1 MPPATAAPVPQ
12 GRSAPAP
19 SVRTYT
25 LEELAEYSQQ
35 SYDAGRFA
43 PRTKDDIREIAED
56 FYVSGTLPD
65 IYYAPKWK
73 KDGNGRVLRD
83 GDGQPIRVQYTPE
96 QREAHRRMGVAKA
109 IIVIRYGAMLRVLP
123 EAAIYSIYL
132 IDNKPS
138 PAAALMVGCALARP
152 EICLS
157 IVTVKSTAETCTIR
171 VHRRGQEPEDTEAK
185 ASEYN
190 HLRNRQTWK
199 DYPIDMLYA
208 RCASRAMRRKF
219 PDLFSGVY
227 CMEERSDMAAER
239 SMPEPAKPSGH
250 IEAIL
255 QMADMPREAE
265 PEPDRATVAVPVAST
280 KAAETTE
287 PQALTPQELKII
299 ADAQSFDGSIGDP
312 ITNPMNGRPR
322 CLAIIRQASLPTDR
336 IDAMIVEV
344 ERRITEARK
353 AAGGGA

>member
-1 MPPATAAPVPQ
+1 MPPATAAQPIPQ
-12 GRSAPAP
+12 GRSAPPP

-35 SYDAGRFA
+35 TYDAGRFA
-43 PRTKDDIREIAED
+43 PRNKDDIREIAEE
-56 FYVSGTLPD
+56 FYKSGTLPD
-65 IYYAPKWK
+65 GYYAPQWK
-73 KDGNGRVLRD
+73 QDGNGKYLRD
-83 GDGQPIRVQYTPE
+83 ENGQRIRIQYNDVA
-96 QREAHRRMGVAKA
+96 REAHRARGVAKA

-123 EAAIYSIYL
+123 EAAIYSIYI

-138 PAAALMVGCALARP
+138 PAASLMVGCALARP
-152 EICLS
+152 ELCLS
-157 IVTVKSTAETCTIR
+157 IVTIKSTADTCTIR

-190 HLRNRQTWK
+190 HLRGRQTWK

-227 CMEERSDMAAER
+227 CMEERSDMVAER
-239 SMPEPAKPSGH
+239 SMSEPAKPSGH

-255 QMADMPREAE
+255 QLVDTDTE
-265 PEPDRATVAVPVAST
+265 PEPDRVAVPVPA
-280 KAAETTE
+280 KPVDGAE
-287 PQALTPQELKII
+287 AVDNGLTSAELKII
-299 ADAQSFDGSIGDP
+299 IDAQRFEGSIGDP

-322 CLAIIRQASLPTDR
+322 CLAIIRQASLPADR
-336 IDAMIVEV
+336 IEAMIVEV
-344 ERRITEARK
+344 ERRIAEARK

>member
-1 MPPATAAPVPQ
+1 MPPATAAQPVTP
-12 GRSAPAP
+12 GAP
-19 SVRTYT
+19 SRPSVAAYT
-25 LEELAEYSQQ
+25 LEDIAQYTQQ

-73 KDGNGRVLRD
+73 KDGNGRLLRD
-83 GDGQPIRVQYTPE
+83 NDGQPIRIQYTDA
-96 QREAHRRMGVAKA
+96 QREAHRKMGVAKA

-152 EICLS
+152 ELCLS
-157 IVTVKSTAETCTIR
+157 IVTIKSTADACTIR

-185 ASEYN
+185 ASEYS
-190 HLRNRQTWK
+190 HLRGRQTWK

-255 QMADMPREAE
+255 QMADMPDETAPE
-265 PEPDRATVAVPVAST
+265 PERTSVVVPVVPVAAVT
-280 KAAETTE
+280 QAE
-287 PQALTPQELKII
+287 PSVLTPAELKLL
-299 ADAQSFDGSIGDP
+299 AEAQRYEGSIGDP

-322 CLAIIRQASLPTDR
+322 CLAIIRQASLPPDR
-336 IDAMIVEV
+336 IEFMIAEV
-344 ERRITEARK
+344 ERRIAEARK
-353 AAGGGA
+353 AAGGGP

>member
-1 MPPATAAPVPQ
+1 MPPATAAQSIPQ
-12 GRSAPAP
+12 GRSAPPP

-73 KDGNGRVLRD
+73 KDSNGRVLRD
-83 GDGQPIRVQYTPE
+83 QDGQPIRIPYNPE
-96 QREAHRRMGVAKA
+96 QREGHRRMGVAKA

-157 IVTVKSTAETCTIR
+157 IVTVKSTADTCTIR

-185 ASEYN
+185 SSEYN
-190 HLRNRQTWK
+190 HLRGRQTWK

-227 CMEERSDMAAER
+227 CMEERSDMVAER
-239 SMPEPAKPSGH
+239 SMPEMPKPAGH

-255 QMADMPREAE
+255 QGDIAE
-265 PEPDRATVAVPVAST
+265 DVELEPDRTSVAVPAAPSKT
-280 KAAETTE
+280 AETSDVGLS
-287 PQALTPQELKII
+287 PVELKII
-299 ADAQSFDGSIGDP
+299 ADAQRFEGSIGDP

-322 CLAIIRQASLPTDR
+322 CLAIIRQASLPADR

-344 ERRITEARK
+344 ERRIAEARK
-353 AAGGGA
+353 AAGGGS

>member
-1 MPPATAAPVPQ
+1 MPPATAAQSVPQ
-12 GRSAPAP
+12 ARSVPAP

-56 FYVSGTLPD
+56 FYTSGTLPD

-73 KDGNGRVLRD
+73 KDSNGRVLRD
-83 GDGQPIRVQYTPE
+83 QDGQPIRIPYNPE
-96 QREAHRRMGVAKA
+96 QRESHRRMGVAKA
-109 IIVIRYGAMLRVLP
+109 IIVIRYGAMLWVFP

-157 IVTVKSTAETCTIR
+157 IVTIKSTAETCAIR

-190 HLRNRQTWK
+190 HLRGRQTWK

-227 CMEERSDMAAER
+227 CMEERSDMVAER

-255 QMADMPREAE
+255 QMADMPGETE
-265 PEPDRATVAVPVAST
+265 PEPERTTVAVPVVVAT
-280 KAAETTE
+280 AETAE
-287 PQALTPQELKII
+287 PQALTPQELKIV
-299 ADAQSFDGSIGDP
+299 ADAQRFEGSIGDP
-312 ITNPMNGRPR
+312 IVNPMNGRPQ
-322 CLAIIRQASLPTDR
+322 CLAIIRQSSLPPER
-336 IDAMIVEV
+336 IEVMIAEV
-344 ERRITEARK
+344 ERRIAEARK
-353 AAGGGA
+353 AAGGGT